1 MVMRVPKKGE
11 IWYVDPDPTSGK
23 ELRSP
28 HYFIVVSE
36 QVLNKALGVS
46 ICCPISSGGNA
57 ARSQSVT
64 VVMDGNSTK
73 SGKVTGVILC
83 HQVRALDLQARN
95 AKYATT
101 AEDYLI
107 DEVVMK
113 LVDLI
118 DPQLY

>member
-1 MVMRVPKKGE
+1 MVTRVPKKGE

-23 ELRSP
+23 ELRNP

-36 QVLNKALGVS
+36 EALNKALGVA
-46 ICCPISSGGNA
+46 ICCPISTGGNA

-64 VVMDGNSTK
+64 VVLDGNSTS

-83 HQVRALDLQARN
+83 HQVRALDLFARK
-95 AKYATT
+95 AKYATKS
-101 AEDYLI
+101 EPYLI

-113 LVDLI
+113 LIDLI
-118 DPQLY
+118 DPQ